1 VETALCRGLGPSE
14 DHRTERGAWFDSKD
28 MPAGTTVRSRAARC
42 RRRRSDSAPS
52 KPTDGV
58 ITRRSRS
65 GRPLGRPG
73 LSGAPIRQRN
83 HPVLGLPAWST
94 RPQTEKMETG
104 ATESGGAA
112 FLEPVWGRSR
122 RGADSSNRC
131 RHGQIT
137 PGCEP
142 RECPSAKRAVR
153 RPERCERYLAVAVAS
168 DVSAPAGRPC
178 RPRDARHTREAGD
191 PRRAGDADQARPYSV
206 VDDQRRSRRR
216 AASLLRAHR
225 ARRSPRPRRLRGL
238 PPLPLHLRAGSTRRA
253 SSAEASAAP
262 LVA

>member
-1 VETALCRGLGPSE
+1 METALCRGLGPSE

-104 ATESGGAA
+104 ATDRAARLSWSQFGAA
-112 FLEPVWGRSR
+112 AGAALIPPAGAATARSR
-122 RGADSSNRC
+122 PAASQESAPRRSAPSGA
-131 RHGQIT
+131 
-137 PGCEP
+137 
-142 RECPSAKRAVR
+142 PSA
-153 RPERCERYLAVAVAS
+153 AS
-168 DVSAPAGRPC
+168 GISQLP
-178 RPRDARHTREAGD
+178 
-191 PRRAGDADQARPYSV
+191 
-206 VDDQRRSRRR
+206 
-216 AASLLRAHR
+216 LRATFPHLPAVPVDPGMLDTLAKLAIR
-225 ARRSPRPRRLRGL
+225 AEQETQTKQGL
-238 PPLPLHLRAGSTRRA
+238 TQ
-253 SSAEASAAP
+253 
-262 LVA
+262 